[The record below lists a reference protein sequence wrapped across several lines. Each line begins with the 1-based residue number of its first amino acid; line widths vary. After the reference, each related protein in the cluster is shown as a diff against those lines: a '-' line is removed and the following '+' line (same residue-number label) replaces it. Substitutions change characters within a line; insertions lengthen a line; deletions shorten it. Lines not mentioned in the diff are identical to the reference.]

1 MLRYNN
7 RTIIY
12 AVVVLQVV
20 LIMYAYQYG
29 LSRSVKPA
37 SVNMIELSQPADKLG
52 STRWLAIAD
61 PNQKTVSIVTVEV
74 GIPSSARVEAI
85 KPYDRLEK

>member
-1 MLRYNN
+1 MLRYNSK
-7 RTIIY
+7 TIIY
-12 AVVVLQVV
+12 AVVLLQVV
-20 LIMYAYQYG
+20 LIMYTYQYG
-29 LSRSVKPA
+29 LSRSIKPA
-37 SVNMIELSQPADKLG
+37 AVSMVELSQPADKLG

-85 KPYDRLEK
+85 KPYDKTEK